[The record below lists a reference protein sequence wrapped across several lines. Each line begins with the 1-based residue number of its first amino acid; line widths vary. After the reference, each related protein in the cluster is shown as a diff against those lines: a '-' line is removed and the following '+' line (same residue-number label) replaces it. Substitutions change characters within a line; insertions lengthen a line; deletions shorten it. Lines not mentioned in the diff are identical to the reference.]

1 MELELDFF
9 FHYYSPSIHYIIPI
23 WNWSF
28 TVPVLDASVIPVNY
42 IIPIWNWSELNGFL
56 IEAGIII
63 TLFLY
68 GIGANL
74 YSWIF
79 FIYFFYY
86 IIPIWN
92 WSSHSYQF
100 FSNLL
105 IYYIIPIWNW
115 SYFCAISFIL
125 STSYYIIP
133 IWNWSCVFR
142 Y

>member
-1 MELELDFF
+1 MELEQYGKWAFKN
-9 FHYYSPSIHYIIPI
+9 IINFI
-23 WNWSF
+23 TLFLYGIGATNITTTISNKK
-28 TVPVLDASVIPVNY
+28 INY